1 MLFYRK
7 SRVVVLL
14 ASYVCICVFFTGCTI
29 SSYEYEN
36 DSAVYRSQKLPF
48 KVYMTPSQELKAENP
63 TVYQADCRKEAS
75 LRQNLVKR
83 YPELFTISKT
93 GDAITVQ
100 YATRWF
106 SKESSG
112 RGWKFLS
119 FLTLGFF
126 PYVYEEKHLHRMDFI
141 LPDGT
146 KIQHPFYRINRQ
158 RGALGILALLQLFRF
173 SSDLKITTQDPY
185 EDPVFL
191 SIFADGISSF
201 GTSILIKAFNSTEK
215 SPVVFLEEG
224 NE

>member
-1 MLFYRK
+1 MSSFRK
-7 SRVVVLL
+7 LRVATMMAGVLCMPL
-14 ASYVCICVFFTGCTI
+14 FFTGCAI
-29 SSYEYEN
+29 SSYEFKN

-48 KVYMTPSQELKAENP
+48 KVYVTPSQELKAENP
-63 TVYQADCRKEAS
+63 TAYQADCRKEAF

-106 SKESSG
+106 SKESKG
-112 RGWKFLS
+112 GGWKFLS
-119 FLTLGFF
+119 FLSLGLF
-126 PYVYEEKHLHRMDFI
+126 PYVYEEKNLHRMDFI

-158 RGALGILALLQLFRF
+158 RGSLGILALLQLFRF
-173 SSDLKITTQDPY
+173 SSDLKITTQEPY

-191 SIFADGISSF
+191 SIFADGVSSF
-201 GTSILIKAFNSTEK
+201 GDSILIKAFNATEK
-215 SPVVFLEEG
+215 NTVEFLEED